1 MKQIIL
7 TIIFISIMV
16 NLPSQG
22 LGQNII
28 RTNPADVMDS
38 RALFINPAILPYRDM
53 SFALGMKVFHLGFLS
68 DNSTGLK
75 YSYSSNSFPNLL
87 LDRIGVGVTLESFN
101 TPYFATAGLGLSF
114 AYSITP
120 AFSFGVTAHTSN
132 LSYDITKFDLVDLDD
147 PVFRNGSGQWNARF
161 DAGLLVRPMN
171 NFSVGFSCNNLNRPD
186 LSLVNDGARIP
197 LEMNFG
203 LKHYFKNFGT
213 SLFGH
218 YENEDL
224 TLGIVAE
231 ANIQN
236 KALVRTGYCDRSL
249 LFEGQLNIG
258 SGFALSYRM
267 DYPLYEV
274 NNFSYGSHEL
284 GITWNM
290 RPNPEY
296 SFSVRASVDTVR
308 LIRETSRI
316 RINKQEDAKQ
326 IFGQIDDHDLEFPGA
341 KTKQEQDI
349 PIAATSG
356 MSLDDVFN
364 ESLPFSKYLDTYRQ
378 NFQEISDNFKSSGQQ
393 LKVDIYYLD
402 ATTAERA
409 VMIKNYFRDT
419 LNFKEKEI
427 RLHREENS
435 NGNHRALKDSIEAL
449 LSNSV
454 DWSSPKEYIEIS
466 SAPIEN
472 LVPKQIY
479 FQINAPNV
487 GRVTKWRILITNI
500 LGEQIH
506 EISGYQN
513 IEKEVSWDGF
523 KRDGSSVPVGNYYYQ
538 FQYVTG
544 GGDRWY
550 PKKPDIHPIVFIQVR
565 RSKIIELTTSEL
577 THLNKLKEVVIRLK
591 NPPDPDN
598 AQVP

>member
-1 MKQIIL
+1 
-7 TIIFISIMV
+7 IFISIMI
-16 NLPSQG
+16 NLPG
-22 LGQNII
+22 EGFGQNII

-101 TPYFATAGLGLSF
+101 TPYFNTAGLGLAF

-120 AFSFGVTAHTSN
+120 GFSFGVSAHGSN
-132 LSYDITKFDLVDLDD
+132 LSYDVSKFDLVDPND
-147 PVFRNGSGQWNARF
+147 PIFRNGAGQWNVRF

-171 NFSVGFSCNNLNRPD
+171 NFAVGLSCNNLNRPD
-186 LSLVNDGARIP
+186 LSLINDGAKIP
-197 LEMNFG
+197 IELNFG
-203 LKHYFKNFGT
+203 IKQYFKIFGA
-213 SLFGH
+213 SFFGH

-224 TLGIVAE
+224 TLGFLCE

-236 KALVRTGYCDRSL
+236 KGLLRTGYCDRSL
-249 LFEGQLNIG
+249 MVEGQLNVG
-258 SGFALSYRM
+258 SGFALNYRM

-274 NNFSYGSHEL
+274 SSFSNGSHEL

-296 SFSVRASVDTVR
+296 SSSVRASADTVR
-308 LIRETSRI
+308 LIRETSKI
-316 RINKQEDAKQ
+316 RINKQENQQQ
-326 IFGQIDDHDLEFPGA
+326 IFDQIDDYDLEFSGA
-341 KTKQEQDI
+341 QKNEIQDI
-349 PIAATSG
+349 PTVASSG

-378 NFQEISDNFKSSGQQ
+378 NFQEISNNIKETSQP
-393 LKVDIYYLD
+393 LKVDIYFLD

-409 VMIKNYFRDT
+409 VMIKNYFLDT
-419 LNFKEKEI
+419 LKFKDKDV
-427 RLHREENS
+427 RLHQESNS
-435 NGNHRALKDSIEAL
+435 NGNHSSRKDSISSL
-449 LSNSV
+449 IKDSP

-466 SAPIEN
+466 SAPIEK
-472 LVPKQIY
+472 LVPNKIV
-479 FQINAPNV
+479 FDINAPNI

-506 EISGYQN
+506 EIVGYQN
-513 IEKEVSWDGF
+513 IAREVTWDGF
-523 KRDGSSVPVGNYYYQ
+523 KRDGSIVPVGNYFYQ
-538 FQYVTG
+538 FQYIIG
-544 GGDRWY
+544 GGDRWF
-550 PKKPDIHPIVFIQVR
+550 PKKPDIHQIVFIQVR
-565 RSKIIELTTSEL
+565 RSKIIEFKTSEL
-577 THLNKLKEVVIRLK
+577 THINKLKEVIIRLK
-591 NPPDPDN
+591 NPAESEN
-598 AQVP
+598 AQIP

>member
-1 MKQIIL
+1 MKHIIL
-7 TIIFISIMV
+7 TIFFLSIMI
-16 NLPSQG
+16 NLPGEGYS
-22 LGQNII
+22 QNII

-38 RALFINPAILPYRDM
+38 RALFINPAILPYRNM
-53 SFALGMKVFHLGFLS
+53 TFNLGMKVYHLGFLS
-68 DNSTGLK
+68 DNSTGLN

-101 TPYFATAGLGLSF
+101 TPYFSTAGLGVAF

-120 AFSFGVTAHTSN
+120 GFSFGVSAHGSN
-132 LSYDITKFDLVDLDD
+132 LSYDVSKFDLVDPDD
-147 PVFRNGSGQWNARF
+147 PIFRNGAGQWNVRF

-171 NFSVGFSCNNLNRPD
+171 NFAVGLSCNNLNRPD
-186 LSLVNDGARIP
+186 LSLVNDGAKIP
-197 LEMNFG
+197 IELNFG
-203 LKHYFKNFGT
+203 IKQYFKIFGA

-218 YENEDL
+218 YENEDV
-224 TLGIVAE
+224 TLGFLCE

-236 KALVRTGYCDRSL
+236 KGMIRTGYCDRSL
-249 LFEGQLNIG
+249 MIEGQLNVG
-258 SGFALSYRM
+258 SGFALNYRM
-267 DYPLYEV
+267 DYPFYEV
-274 NNFSYGSHEL
+274 NNFSNGSHEL

-296 SFSVRASVDTVR
+296 SFSVRSSVDTVR
-308 LIRETSRI
+308 LVRETSKI
-316 RINKQEDAKQ
+316 RINKQEDQQQ
-326 IFGQIDDHDLEFPGA
+326 IFDQIDDHDLEFPGA
-341 KTKQEQDI
+341 KTKKEQDI
-349 PIAATSG
+349 PTAASSG

-378 NFQEISDNFKSSGQQ
+378 NFQEISDNIKSAGPQ

-409 VMIKNYFRDT
+409 VMIKNYFLDT
-419 LNFKEKEI
+419 LKFKEKDI
-427 RLHREENS
+427 RLHLEANS
-435 NGNHRALKDSIEAL
+435 NGNHSTRKDSIKSL
-449 LSNSV
+449 LKNSD
-454 DWSSPKEYIEIS
+454 DWGTPKEYIEIS

-472 LVPKQIY
+472 LVPNKIY
-479 FQINAPNV
+479 FQINAPNI
-487 GRVTKWRILITNI
+487 GRVTKWRILVTNI

-513 IEKEVSWDGF
+513 IEREVTWDGF
-523 KRDGSSVPVGNYYYQ
+523 KRDGSAVPVGNYYYQ

-544 GGDRWY
+544 GGDRWF

-577 THLNKLKEVVIRLK
+577 IHLDKLKEVIIRLK
-591 NPPDPDN
+591 NPAESEN
-598 AQVP
+598 AQTQ